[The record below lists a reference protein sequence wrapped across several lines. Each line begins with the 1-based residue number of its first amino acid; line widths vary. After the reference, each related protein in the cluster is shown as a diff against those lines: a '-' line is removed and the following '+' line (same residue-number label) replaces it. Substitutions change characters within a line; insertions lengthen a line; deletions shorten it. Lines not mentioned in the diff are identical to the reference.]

1 MPEDVYISDK
11 GTIVKERFETE
22 EVELTDYLDELAN
35 EKLSVLKG
43 REQLQQ
49 QIEQLKARHTER
61 EQSITAKYQK
71 VVPELS
77 AGFKQL
83 LQEEH
88 IELNNKLAE
97 AFPSDFDKVT
107 RTIVA
112 DEGGRADGKPIVKV

>member
-11 GTIVKERFETE
+11 GTVVKERFESE
-22 EVELTDYLDELAN
+22 EVELTDYLAELAD

-43 REQLQQ
+43 RQQLDAR
-49 QIEQLKARHTER
+49 ITALKEAHTLR
-61 EQSITAKYQK
+61 EQSITAKYSR

-88 IELNNKLAE
+88 IELNNRLAE
-97 AFPSDFDKVT
+97 AFPSDFEKVV

-112 DEGGRADGKPIVKV
+112 DEGGRADGKPIER